1 MRRRIFNGKKKKIRK
16 GDFGYITSQKKKE
29 PCTPYWPLSPRF
41 QFFTGLIIKGNRNT
55 VFTVV
60 AVVACLPACKFAVG
74 MIMMYIQKPMSE
86 KDYQQIE
93 KHKNGLTL
101 GYELVISAYEK
112 QTFVDSMAVCGNTV
126 VGYTSREKSD
136 IPFTEKHI
144 QSILRQ
150 NGYYVKVKIFR
161 KLPDYLD
168 RLESMW
174 EHHESLEKDIRFT
187 PDEKYPDLTRNELI
201 LHTIYAISL

>member
-1 MRRRIFNGKKKKIRK
+1 MEKKKKIRK
-16 GDFGYITSQKKKE
+16 GDFGYITSQKKKR
-29 PCTPYWPLSPRF
+29 TLYTILAFIAPLSV
-41 QFFTGLIIKGNRNT
+41 FFTGLIIKGNRNT

-93 KHKNGLTL
+93 KHKNGLPL

-150 NGYYVKVKIFR
+150 NGYYVNVKIFR
-161 KLPDYLD
+161 KLPDYLN

-174 EHHESLEKDIRFT
+174 EHRDSLEKDIRFT
-187 PDEKYPDLTRNELI
+187 PDEKYPD
-201 LHTIYAISL
+201 